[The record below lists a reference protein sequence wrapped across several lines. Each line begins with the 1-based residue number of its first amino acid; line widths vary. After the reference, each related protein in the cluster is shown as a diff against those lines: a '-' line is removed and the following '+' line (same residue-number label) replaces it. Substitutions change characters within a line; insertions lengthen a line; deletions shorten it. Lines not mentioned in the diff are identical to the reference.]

1 MIRALKALTFR
12 FLPPRVPR
20 QAAGG
25 SGLQLGGE
33 PGVSII
39 IALTVIIFMLGF
51 VADLMVTSQVS
62 HRMSINLQA
71 RAQAESLA
79 SSGQKLATFLLTI
92 DQGVDLKMAEMAQIT
107 PVDSP
112 ADIWGM
118 LNNIP
123 IGGEDDAMLQLII
136 SMFGL
141 SEFMDAGLLQ
151 GLKSLQGSFSFMVED
166 ESARINLS
174 YLQSS
179 QMGEQVMG
187 ALEKLLTCPTEE
199 AFMADKNVVPT
210 ELAYTMFDFIDLNKK
225 ARLKSGYTTEN
236 SPYDGLDEPYKAVNR
251 PLVSVAQLRLI
262 AGWDPQIHSV
272 FQPLVT
278 VFPAPNKYSKLS
290 LIELGKQAFLNINSV
305 SRQLLQCLFPELTP
319 DCYDKFVLKH
329 TRAVAEKLTLAS
341 DASAI
346 APTLRDLVCYE
357 PEPSLP
363 NLAAWFRTTS
373 PTYRIRSQGVVG
385 DTTYTKTVVIERLTP
400 EYMKEHSRTSA
411 WDMLY
416 FKHGSS

>member
-1 MIRALKALTFR
+1 MTGVLKSPVGWPRAWRHKWL
-12 FLPPRVPR
+12 
-20 QAAGG
+20 AGHG
-25 SGLQLGGE
+25 SGLLGGE

-71 RAQAESLA
+71 QAQAEYLA

-92 DQGVDLKMAEMAQIT
+92 DQGIDLKMAEMAQIT

-112 ADIWGM
+112 ADVWGM
-118 LNNIP
+118 LGGIP
-123 IGGEDDAMLQLII
+123 IGGEDDSMLKLII

-141 SEFMDAGLLQ
+141 SEAMDASLLQ
-151 GLKSLQGSFSFMVED
+151 ELKSLQGSFRFEVED
-166 ESARINLS
+166 ESARLNLS

-179 QMGEQVMG
+179 QMGEQVIG
-187 ALEKLLTCPTEE
+187 ALERLLSCPTEQV
-199 AFMADKNVVPT
+199 FMADKNVVPT
-210 ELAYTMFDFIDLNKK
+210 ELAYTIFDFIDINKK

-236 SPYDGLDEPYKAVNR
+236 SPYEGLDQPYKVVNR
-251 PLVSVAQLRLI
+251 PLVSVAQLRLV

-272 FQPLVT
+272 FRPLVT

-305 SRQLLQCLFPELTP
+305 SRQLMQCLFPDMTP
-319 DCYDKFVLKH
+319 DCYDEFVLQH
-329 TRAVAEKLTLAS
+329 TRAVEQKLPLAR
-341 DASAI
+341 DTSAM
-346 APTLRDLVCYE
+346 AQTLRDLVCYE
-357 PEPSLP
+357 PDSSLP
-363 NLAAWFRTTS
+363 NLVGWFRTTS

-385 DTTYTKTVVIERLTP
+385 DTIYTKTVVIERLTP